1 MGLNCSKCNHL
12 CDLESQNEFQ
22 SRQKYSSLNNTFQS
36 LTSQYQ
42 SQLKYP
48 NLTLINPSSHIY
60 LKKIIFLQKKI
71 REYLQRKKTIIRNPL
86 SSSINHLS
94 FSQKNQNKKDT
105 KSENKNST
113 N

>member
-1 MGLNCSKCNHL
+1 MGLNCSKCNHI
-12 CDLESQNEFQ
+12 CDMESQNEFQ
-22 SRQKYSSLNNTFQS
+22 SRQKLNQALKSS
-36 LTSQYQ
+36 TSQYQ
-42 SQLKYP
+42 TQINSP
-48 NLTLINPSSHIY
+48 NSKLINPSHIY
-60 LKKIIFLQKKI
+60 LQKIIFLQKKI

-113 N
+113 NSK